1 VPGSDHLTAYNV
13 YAEAYTRCG
22 FLGEVYGLPRQ
33 LFDDS
38 VGTWAERRG
47 VLVKALEDAAL
58 AMASIYRAVGL
69 ACQPRCQPCRPTW
82 IAVSARCSHR

>member
-1 VPGSDHLTAYNV
+1 M
-13 YAEAYTRCG
+13 YAEAFTRCG

-69 ACQPRCQPCRPTW
+69 PCRRPCP
-82 IAVSARCSHR
+82 R